1 MDVPRAIGG
10 VASIRAAF
18 LAACGL
24 FVLPQAA
31 PAQAREEV
39 DLELVLAV
47 DVSRS
52 MDPDEQQI
60 QREGYIGA
68 FLDRE
73 VIGAIRSG
81 VLGRIAVAYVEWA
94 GAASQQIVVPWTVVS
109 DAASAA
115 AFSARLASA
124 PIEGH
129 RRTSISNALTFSAA
143 LIENSGFSGT
153 RQVIDISGDG
163 PNNQGPGVEAARDA
177 VLERGIVING
187 LPVVLKYG
195 TPAGFFEIPDLD
207 AYYEDCVIGGFG
219 AFIVSVR
226 SADEFASAIR
236 RKMVMEIAGATPAL
250 RPAQMMQRESPTDCY
265 VGEKRWNQ
273 YMWDP
278 Q

>member
-10 VASIRAAF
+10 VVSLFAAL
-18 LAACGL
+18 LAGCGL
-24 FVLPQAA
+24 FVVPPTAH
-31 PAQAREEV
+31 AQQQV

-52 MDPDEQQI
+52 MDPDEQQL

-73 VIGAIRSG
+73 IVDAIRSR

-94 GAASQQIVVPWTVVS
+94 GAATQQVVVPWTVIS

-124 PIEGH
+124 PIAGH

-143 LIENSGFSGT
+143 LFEHSGFSST
-153 RQVIDISGDG
+153 RRVIDISGDG

-177 VLERGIVING
+177 VLARGIVING
-187 LPVVLKYG
+187 LPIVLKYG

-226 SADEFASAIR
+226 APEEFASAIR
-236 RKMVMEIAGATPAL
+236 RKMVMEIAGTAPEL
-250 RPAQMMQRESPTDCY
+250 RPVQMMQREARTDCY

>member
-10 VASIRAAF
+10 VASICAAF
-18 LAACGL
+18 LAVCGL
-24 FVLPQAA
+24 FALPPA
-31 PAQAREEV
+31 AQAQAEV

-52 MDPDEQQI
+52 MDPDEQQL

-73 VIGAIRSG
+73 VIDAIRSG

-94 GAASQQIVVPWTVVS
+94 GAASQQIIVPWTVVS

-124 PIEGH
+124 PIAGH

-143 LIENSGFSGT
+143 LFEHSGFSGT

-177 VLERGIVING
+177 VLERGVVING

-226 SADEFASAIR
+226 APDEFASAIR
-236 RKMVMEIAGATPAL
+236 RKMVMEIAGTTPAL
-250 RPAQMMQRESPTDCY
+250 RPAQMMQREARTDCY